1 MNTKIQRYSLFLVM
15 ITLFSLTNPIQA
27 GWLDKN
33 LDKLKKAKDLL
44 NSAPKIN
51 QLKNKKDDKKPEKPT
66 KKAPENKSKKI
77 NTVKNQHAKATVTKK
92 PNKNKEAAL
101 IPDETVKFKLSNDG
115 SLKILILPS
124 YKGIIINAG
133 QSFRTP
139 YNKLKK
145 PQGLSM
151 SQFKIKVARIRGKRT
166 TDYQTYHR
174 LFAIQQTYKSL
185 NKAQLKKAFYK
196 SPEYKSQ
203 QQYANL
209 LSWKKTAGYLAV
221 SALSDKSYRKY
232 FCGKNDCN
240 SAAKLQL
247 DRGHQS
253 RYVSSGV
260 KLHWG
265 GIMNKN
271 EFKTRRLI
279 SQFIDN
285 EFSQLVQWSKNHKF
299 NREEYVY
306 RETKLPPYNFQQG
319 IFDIRIKLEPYQLAK
334 GTLFNNKIKMTDS
347 EAETLAKQHKHKQ
360 IFYGFKV
367 NSTISQESYIY
378 KSKMLD
384 VNNIKFNYVITSNAI
399 DLFWKANLTDKWV
412 SLPVSRRA
420 SKSKANSTS
429 FESKRNECLQS
440 YKDPKTQNPYAR
452 RCLGLC
458 NKNRL
463 SDASANS
470 INRCNNAYDS
480 FKNAQNKPSTK
491 KMHLDEVTG
500 IFRRG
505 RGMKGYILKTNNP
518 EFKPC
523 SGYRE
528 NFQML
533 NDKGNNKI
541 RAILKT
547 RSRKIKLINVNWT
560 INLSGNPT
568 SRCVAT
574 DVKVIK

>member
-1 MNTKIQRYSLFLVM
+1 MTIRIKNH
-15 ITLFSLTNPIQA
+15 TLFTLTLMLLTVISQAQA
-27 GWLDKN
+27 GWFDKN
-33 LDKLKKAKDLL
+33 LDKLNKAKDLL
-44 NSAPKIN
+44 NSSKLN
-51 QLKNKKDDKKPEKPT
+51 KLKNKKDDKKTKAST
-66 KKAPENKSKKI
+66 KKEPQNKSKKI
-77 NTVKNQHAKATVTKK
+77 NSIKNKNVKGSVTEK
-92 PNKNKEAAL
+92 PNKNKDTAL
-101 IPDETVKFKLSNDG
+101 IPDETLKFKLSNDG
-115 SLKILILPS
+115 SLKTLIVPA
-124 YKGIIINAG
+124 YQGIIINDG
-133 QSFRTP
+133 RSFRTP

-145 PQGLSM
+145 PQGLTM
-151 SQFKIKVARIRGKRT
+151 SQLKINAARIRKERA
-166 TDYQTYHR
+166 TDYQTYQH
-174 LFAIQQTYKSL
+174 LFAIQKTYQSL
-185 NKAQLKKAFYK
+185 DMEQLKNAFYK
-196 SPEYKSQ
+196 SPEYKNQ

-209 LSWKKTAGYLAV
+209 LSWKKVAGYLAV
-221 SALSDKSYRKY
+221 RSLSEKSYRKY
-232 FCGKNDCN
+232 FCGDNDCN
-240 SAAKLQL
+240 SKSKLRL
-247 DRGHQS
+247 DRENQS
-253 RYVSSGV
+253 RNVSLGV

-265 GIMNKN
+265 GIRNKN
-271 EFKTRRLI
+271 EFKTRKLI

-285 EFSQLVQWSKNHKF
+285 EFSQLLAWSKKHKF
-299 NREEYVY
+299 NPEEYVY

-319 IFDIRIKLEPYQLAK
+319 VFDIKIRLDPYQLTK
-334 GTLFNNKIKMTDS
+334 GSLLLNKVKITDS
-347 EAETLAKQHKHKQ
+347 EAETLANQHKHKQ

-367 NSTISQESYIY
+367 KPTISTKSYIY

-412 SLPVSRRA
+412 SLPVA

-440 YKDPKTQNPYAR
+440 YKNPKTHNPYAR
-452 RCLGLC
+452 RCSSLC
-458 NKNRL
+458 NKSSL

-470 INRCNNAYDS
+470 INLCNNAYDS
-480 FKNAQNKPSTK
+480 FKKAQNKPSTK

-505 RGMKGYILKTNNP
+505 RGMKEYILKTNNP

-523 SGYRE
+523 KSYRD

-533 NDKGNNKI
+533 NDKGNKKI
-541 RAILKT
+541 RDILKT